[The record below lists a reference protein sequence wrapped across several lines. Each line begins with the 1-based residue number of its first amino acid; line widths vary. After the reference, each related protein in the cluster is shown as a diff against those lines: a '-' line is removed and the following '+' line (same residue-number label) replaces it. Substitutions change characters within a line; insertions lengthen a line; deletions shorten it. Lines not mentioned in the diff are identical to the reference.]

1 MAQAPREF
9 GGDGAANF
17 VRHIVSDPKNVPD
30 VTLLSGYL
38 GASSED
44 GHERLYLS
52 QDLSSYVEI
61 PATAILHRAA
71 ASRDQDPNSAVTLWV
86 RKDAALQYKMAP
98 AAQAMANYF
107 AGAIAAGAQG
117 AGVAPQVGPVHTVGA
132 CAHTVGACAPSV
144 NCTLRCPTEITP
156 CINTHAN
163 TCFCPVTHAC
173 PSQNQLCQSLGR
185 VHLDRLRALARLHQ
199 RLALRRG
206 RPCRRA
212 AAAGADGGWT
222 RLRRDGAA
230 LPDQSEF
237 RRLLHRLPDAHRPL
251 PVASRHL
258 RGDLHAHHPVPA
270 DPVPAAVP
278 VSDGDLHARD
288 ALPDHQLREL
298 SDRHRRGLPAGHPR
312 LPAAEPRLRRT
323 AGAAG
328 GRSGGAGSVLLAG
341 QLLDGGL
348 HAPLRLRANHVHAVP
363 AVMQGKERARPAR

>member
-1 MAQAPREF
+1 MNCSTEGTPHGTGAKKS

-173 PSQNQLCQSLGR
+173 PSQNQLCQSQGACTWIGCG
-185 VHLDRLRALARLHQ
+185 HSLACTNGL
-199 RLALRRG
+199 L
-206 RPCRRA
+206 CA
-212 AAAGADGGWT
+212 AAA
-222 RLRRDGAA
+222 
-230 LPDQSEF
+230 
-237 RRLLHRLPDAHRPL
+237 
-251 PVASRHL
+251 
-258 RGDLHAHHPVPA
+258 
-270 DPVPAAVP
+270 PAAAPQPQALTVGGP
-278 VSDGDLHARD
+278 ACGVTGPHCQINPSFVDCSIVCPTRIGPCLSHHVTCAAICTHITPCLPTRFQPQCPYPTEICTHATPCQITNFVNCPIATGVACPQVTLACPQRSLGCGGQQGQPGV
-288 ALPDHQLREL
+288 AQAEQARYYSLANCSMAGCTRPFVCEQTMYTPCQL
-298 SDRHRRGLPAGHPR
+298 
-312 LPAAEPRLRRT
+312 
-323 AGAAG
+323 
-328 GRSGGAGSVLLAG
+328 
-341 QLLDGGL
+341 
-348 HAPLRLRANHVHAVP
+348 
-363 AVMQGKERARPAR
+363 